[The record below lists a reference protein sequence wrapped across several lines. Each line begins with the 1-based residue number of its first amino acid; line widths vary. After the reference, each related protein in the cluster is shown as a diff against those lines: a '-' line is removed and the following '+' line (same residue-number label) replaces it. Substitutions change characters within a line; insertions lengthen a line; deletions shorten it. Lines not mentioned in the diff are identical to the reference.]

1 MKKELTAALGNLFL
15 AFILL
20 LAFVFVMPVAAHAQ
34 QFEPNYVAS
43 PRYSNIAVYI
53 NHYAIP
59 SYNVNGSMYVDI
71 QDLKNYGFETQWNGD
86 TKSTTIKRGSSNT
99 IYPVTAYMPAVKN
112 IGKIMPY
119 SAFYTTEVKV
129 YAGSKQ
135 IEAYGSGGD
144 SIFVKVRDLANIN
157 GVSYSWVPEI
167 NSAKIWINEGL
178 EMRTTPQYPQL
189 YNGYLSGKWRSNG
202 YENLKTGDYIDDY
215 LGTLKVTFNSN
226 HTGTIKSEYV
236 GFDWHQNFTWEYF
249 DGGPTGI
256 VTYSVSDSGLLFE
269 YTSAGELLWSD
280 YDETQAVWFEKSY
293 Y

>member
-1 MKKELTAALGNLFL
+1 
-15 AFILL
+15 
-20 LAFVFVMPVAAHAQ
+20 
-34 QFEPNYVAS
+34 
-43 PRYSNIAVYI
+43 
-53 NHYAIP
+53 
-59 SYNVNGSMYVDI
+59 
-71 QDLKNYGFETQWNGD
+71 
-86 TKSTTIKRGSSNT
+86 
-99 IYPVTAYMPAVKN
+99 MPAVKN

-167 NSAKIWINEGL
+167 NSAKIWINDGL

-236 GFDWHQNFTWEYF
+236 GFDWYQNFTWEYF